1 MPNTIPRPTDHAVRV
16 EDPVA
21 GPVAGPVTSPVAGPV
36 AEPVADIVEIWGH
49 DSFPASDPPTNW

>member
-1 MPNTIPRPTDHAVRV
+1 MPNTIPRPADHAVRV
-16 EDPVA
+16 ED
-21 GPVAGPVTSPVAGPV
+21 PV

>member
-1 MPNTIPRPTDHAVRV
+1 MPTTIARPAGRAVRV
-16 EDPVA
+16 ENPIADS
-21 GPVAGPVTSPVAGPV
+21 VTSPVAGPV